1 MNTFVLLLSMNE
13 LGLLSSNFHRVL
25 NTKVVLNIVEIMLT
39 KIIMFA

>member
-1 MNTFVLLLSMNE
+1 
-13 LGLLSSNFHRVL
+13 LLSSNFHRVL